1 MKKYIVSYLTENYY
15 LDKSEIGNA
24 GIYAFDD
31 DRRFKVPVNAK
42 KLIEEIVTL
51 FGYSFTRTKWLIH
64 DWTKQQKPEFCLKF
78 YWKSHEIDGNFAM
91 PIVRRVMASTIGQD
105 LVAVTP
111 MSAPTGTLM
120 YLDYTYGESDQHTQQ
135 YVMAVD
141 PIDDNPQV
149 NVFGIEAM
157 RLQREETVRKW
168 SSLGFLEG
176 LTGQVKDNIAA
187 LYESQARQLLE

>member
-64 DWTKQQKPEFCLKF
+64 DWTKEQKPDFCLKF
-78 YWKSHEIDGNFAM
+78 YWKSHEID
-91 PIVRRVMASTIGQD
+91 

-111 MSAPTGTLM
+111 MSPPTGLL
-120 YLDYTYGESDQHTQQ
+120 YYIDYQYGELDHPTPD
-135 YVMAVD
+135 YLIGGVD
-141 PIDDNPQV
+141 PANNDPHIA
-149 NVFGIEAM
+149 IAK
-157 RLQREETVRKW
+157 VRKPDRIATIRKW
-168 SSLGFLEG
+168 QASG
-176 LTGQVKDNIAA
+176 LLDNFDVSKPSIAD

>member
-1 MKKYIVSYLTENYY
+1 ME
-15 LDKSEIGNA
+15 KSEIGNA

-31 DRRFKVPVNAK
+31 DRRYKVPVNAK

-64 DWTKQQKPEFCLKF
+64 DWTKEQKPDFCLKF
-78 YWKSHEIDGNFAM
+78 YWKSHEIDGTFGTMAM
-91 PIVRRVMASTIGQD
+91 PIVTRVMASTIGQD

-120 YLDYTYGESDQHTQQ
+120 YLDYTYGESDHPTPN
-135 YVMAVD
+135 YILAADPVD
-141 PIDDNPQV
+141 ENSNIAIAKPRNPDRQATIQKWIDSGLLDN
-149 NVFGIEAM
+149 FD
-157 RLQREETVRKW
+157 LQK
-168 SSLGFLEG
+168 
-176 LTGQVKDNIAA
+176 QNIAA

>member
-31 DRRFKVPVNAK
+31 DRRYKVPVNAK

-64 DWTKQQKPEFCLKF
+64 DWTKEQKPDFCLKF
-78 YWKSHEIDGNFAM
+78 YWKSHEIGGNFSM
-91 PIVRRVMASTIGQD
+91 PIVRRVMSSTIGQD

-111 MSAPTGTLM
+111 MSLPTGLLH
-120 YLDYTYGESDQHTQQ
+120 YIDYQYGELNHPTPNYILAADP
-135 YVMAVD
+135 VD
-141 PIDDNPQV
+141 ENSNIAIAKPRNPDRQATIQKWIDSGLLDN
-149 NVFGIEAM
+149 FD
-157 RLQREETVRKW
+157 LQK
-168 SSLGFLEG
+168 
-176 LTGQVKDNIAA
+176 QNIAA

>member
-31 DRRFKVPVNAK
+31 DRRFKVPTNAK

-64 DWTKQQKPEFCLKF
+64 DWCYKQKPDYCLKF
-78 YWKSHEIDGNFAM
+78 YWKSHEIDGNIFM
-91 PIVRRVMASTIGQD
+91 PIARQVAASTIGQD
-105 LVAVTP
+105 LVRVEP
-111 MSAPTGTLM
+111 MSGPTGTLM
-120 YLDYTYGESDQHTQQ
+120 YLDYQYGELDHPTPN
-135 YVMAVD
+135 YILAVD
-141 PIDDNPQV
+141 PIDNEPHINIVKVRNPDR
-149 NVFGIEAM
+149 N
-157 RLQREETVRKW
+157 ETIRKW
-168 SSLGFLEG
+168 QASGLLDNFDGSLPS
-176 LTGQVKDNIAA
+176 IAA